1 MTAPVYV
8 GIDLGTTNTSLAY
21 AVDAADII
29 ALEVPQLV
37 GRSAT
42 EGRAQ
47 LPSFLYV
54 AHESDGAMPLPWDD
68 SQRFAVGEYARTR
81 GLDAP
86 SRLVSSAKS
95 WLCHPT
101 MDRRAAMLPL
111 DAPTDVEK
119 VSPVEASYRYLE
131 HLSAAF
137 ARAMTPHTLS
147 GSPVVLTVPAS
158 FDAAAREL
166 TVEAAFAAGL
176 EDVTLLE
183 EPQAAV
189 YAWVASHPNDWRT
202 HLKAGDLLLVVDV
215 GGGTT
220 DFSAISVVDRDGD
233 LDLQRVAVGDHLLLG
248 GDNMDLLLSHLCK
261 QKLEADGKTVDRW
274 QATALVF
281 AARAAKESLLSD
293 ASIDRA
299 PVAVASKG
307 SALVGGALRT
317 ELTREEVTRAIVDG
331 FFPVVKADAKPQ
343 AFSRSGFAQLG
354 LPYARDPAVTRHL
367 ASFLTR
373 QASSATPSVV
383 LFNGGVMKSKVLR
396 DRVLD
401 VLADWGG
408 ARPRELPGADYDL
421 AVARGAAFYNRSKHE
436 GGVRIRG
443 GTARAFYVGIES
455 PVPAVPGM
463 DPPVLALCIAPFGME
478 EGTTIDVDV
487 QGLGLIV
494 GEKVRFRF
502 FGSSVRRQDKA
513 GALLDGFGDELTEMG
528 PIEVSIPSEGGRSGD
543 FMPVSLR
550 SEVTAVGTLK
560 LFAID
565 KTVAR
570 PPWEIELAIRDT
582 VP

>member
-1 MTAPVYV
+1 MSVHV

-21 AVDAADII
+21 TVDGAEVTT
-29 ALEVPQLV
+29 LQVPQLV
-37 GRSAT
+37 GKTAT
-42 EGRAQ
+42 EARAQ

-54 AHESDGAMPLPWDD
+54 AHESDGALPIPWSD

-111 DAPTDVEK
+111 DAPADVEK
-119 VSPVEASYRYLE
+119 VSPVEASYHYLD

-137 ARAMTPHTLS
+137 TGALPSHSLS
-147 GSPVVLTVPAS
+147 STPVVLTVPAS

-189 YAWVASHPNDWRT
+189 YAWVASHPNDWRE
-202 HLKAGDLLLVVDV
+202 HLRAGDLLLVVDV

-233 LDLQRVAVGDHLLLG
+233 LDLERLAVGDHLLLG
-248 GDNMDLLLSHLCK
+248 GDNMDLLLAHLCK

-274 QATALVF
+274 QSTALVF
-281 AARAAKESLLSD
+281 AARSAKESLLSD
-293 ASIDRA
+293 SAIDRA
-299 PVAVASKG
+299 PVAVFSKG

-317 ELTREEVTRAIVDG
+317 EITREEVTRAIVDG
-331 FFPVVKADAKPQ
+331 FFPIVKADSKPQ
-343 AFSRSGFAQLG
+343 ASARSGLAQVG

-373 QASSATPSVV
+373 QASGRKPSAV
-383 LFNGGVMKSKVLR
+383 LFNGGVMKSKALR
-396 DRVLD
+396 ERVLD
-401 VLADWGG
+401 MLTDWCG

-421 AVARGAAFYNRSKHE
+421 AVARGAAFYSRAKHE

-463 DPPVLALCIAPFGME
+463 EPPLLALCIAPFGME
-478 EGTTIDVDV
+478 EGTAVDV
-487 QGLGLIV
+487 YVDGLGLIV

-502 FGSSVRRQDKA
+502 FGSTVRREDDA
-513 GALLDGFGDELTEMG
+513 GDLLHDVAELQELS
-528 PIEVSIPSEGGRSGD
+528 PIEAEIPAESGQSGA
-543 FMPVSLR
+543 FLPVSLR
-550 SEVTAVGTLK
+550 SEITAVGTLK
-560 LFAID
+560 LFAVD
-565 KTVAR
+565 KAKSR
-570 PPWEIELAIRDT
+570 APWEIELAIRDAQA
-582 VP
+582 